1 MVIKH
6 KIFDRKYYENY
17 IVFGILGQ
25 PIYIANIRVEQY
37 QSYVNVLKSDD
48 GYYVN
53 VLKSDDGNVPRI
65 AAQWTAASPSSSCE
79 LTGIR

>member
-48 GYYVN
+48 G
-53 VLKSDDGNVPRI
+53 NVPRI